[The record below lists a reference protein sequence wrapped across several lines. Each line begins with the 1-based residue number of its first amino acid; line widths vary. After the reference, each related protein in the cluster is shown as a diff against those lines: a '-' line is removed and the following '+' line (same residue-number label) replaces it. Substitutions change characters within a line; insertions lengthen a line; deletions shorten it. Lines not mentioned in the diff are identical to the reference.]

1 MGIDKGKLDILF
13 LLQPFEIV
21 FLFYFLIENLS

>member
-13 LLQPFEIV
+13 LLQPFETV
-21 FLFYFLIENLS
+21 VLFYFLIEMLS